1 MSKPSL
7 EENFT
12 REHYRVFYPI
22 TTRWHDNDIYGHV
35 NNVTYYSYFDSAV
48 NHYLI
53 EEGGLDIHNGEVVA
67 FVVNSSC
74 DYRAPL
80 AYPQPLEAGIR
91 VEKLGNSSVVY
102 RVGIFPAGDTRAAAS
117 GSFTHVFV
125 ARAENRSVPIPDSI
139 RQALSRID

>member
-1 MSKPSL
+1 MTHDDT
-7 EENFT
+7 FT
-12 REHYRVFYPI
+12 RDHYRVFYPI
-22 TTRWHDNDIYGHV
+22 TTRWHDNDIYGHI

-48 NHYLI
+48 NRYLI
-53 EEGGLDIHNGEVVA
+53 EEGGMDVHSAPVVA

-80 AYPQPLEAGIR
+80 AYPQQLEAGIR

-102 RVGIFPAGDTRAAAS
+102 RVGIFAAGERQAAAS

-125 ARAENRSVPIPDSI
+125 ERAVQRSAPIPADIRAALESI
-139 RQALSRID
+139 T